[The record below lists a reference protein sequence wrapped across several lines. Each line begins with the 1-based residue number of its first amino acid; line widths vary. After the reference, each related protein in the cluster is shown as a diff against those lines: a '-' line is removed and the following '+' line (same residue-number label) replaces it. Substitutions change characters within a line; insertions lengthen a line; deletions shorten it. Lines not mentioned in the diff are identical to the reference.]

1 MIKSSLG
8 IAVWTQAAQTHV
20 TREGCNLSKGLCSQS
35 KNIRDFVWKIYYSD
49 LRTQN
54 NAKPYFFFNEMNRKD
69 LLAKYSTT
77 FWCLFVVLLVF
88 FGFIA

>member
-20 TREGCNLSKGLCSQS
+20 TREGCNLSKGLCSQN